1 MLFKKILIP
10 LLLFIIIC
18 SCNSKKKYYNNFLD
32 QLAGNYEIEELNYIS
47 SKGTDS
53 TIYDA
58 GTFYFDNC
66 GYHKTTSESIC
77 DGELYIE
84 PINTDGT
91 FEYHIFD
98 ERTMYI
104 SIKWSPEYYENENKD
119 PLGLNVHN
127 CEVFF
132 DGNKTILEFKD
143 KESAQKSNFNIY
155 PYSIVLSKY

>member
-1 MLFKKILIP
+1 MLLKKTSIP

-18 SCNSKKKYYNNFLD
+18 SCNSKKKYYNNFLE
-32 QLAGNYEIEELNYIS
+32 QLAGNYEIAELNYIS
-47 SKGTDS
+47 SQGADS

-77 DGELYIE
+77 GGSIYIQPLDTE
-84 PINTDGT
+84 GSL
-91 FEYHIFD
+91 EYHVFD

-104 SIKWSPEYYENENKD
+104 SVDWLSDNEKN
-119 PLGLNVHN
+119 PLIYAN

-132 DGNKTILEFKD
+132 DGKKTILEFKD
-143 KESAQKSNFNIY
+143 KESAQESNFNFY

>member
-1 MLFKKILIP
+1 MFLKKISIS
-10 LLLFIIIC
+10 LLLFTIIC
-18 SCNSKKKYYNNFLD
+18 SCNSKKKYYNNFLE
-32 QLAGNYEIEELNYIS
+32 QLAGNYEIAELNYIS
-47 SKGTDS
+47 SQGADS

-77 DGELYIE
+77 GGDIYIE
-84 PINTDGT
+84 PLNLEGT
-91 FEYHIFD
+91 LEYNVFY

-104 SIKWSPEYYENENKD
+104 SVDWAKD
-119 PLGLNVHN
+119 DEKKPYIYPN

-155 PYSIVLSKY
+155 PYSIVLSSY